1 MDRQFVATIRDGIAQ
16 KYRQV
21 AVSPEGMFRY
31 PTGEASARHLGYRP
45 GLFAAIPVV
54 AREHF
59 VGVGNPF
66 ALGPIRPGEAALD
79 LGCGAGFDAFVAAQ
93 LVGPSGRVAGIDL
106 SPEMLAVAEAGKVE
120 GGFRR
125 VEFRQAA
132 VEAMPF
138 PDESFD
144 VALSNGVLNL
154 IPDKP
159 AALREIFRVLRP
171 GGRLQACDI
180 GLVGDEP
187 PPDKSP
193 WSD

>member
-1 MDRQFVATIRDGIAQ
+1 MDQQLVATIRDGIAQ

-21 AVSPEGMFRY
+21 AISPEGLFRY
-31 PTGEASARHLGYRP
+31 PTGEASARGLGYP
-45 GLFAAIPVV
+45 PELITAIPQ
-54 AREHF
+54 AIREHF

-66 ALGPIRPGEAALD
+66 SLGPIRSGEAVLD
-79 LGCGAGFDAFVAAQ
+79 MGCGAGFDAFVAAQ

-106 SPEMLAVAEAGKVE
+106 SPEMLAIADAGKP
-120 GGFRR
+120 GTGFVQ

-144 VALSNGVLNL
+144 LALSNGVLNL

-171 GGRLQACDI
+171 GGRLQACDM
-180 GLVGDEP
+180 GLVGGGP